1 MKFSNLVSN
10 TYWKLRD
17 KKFLF
22 LVAVFAI
29 LLNWAGYYFVYEN
42 SYNFLYFDMVGTF
55 VATIVLGTFWGITV
69 AFISTILLSVSTSP
83 HFIYLATVN
92 IIGALYWG
100 ILNECGI
107 LAIFK
112 NNNLEQKSSLKS
124 NFNKAISFLLF
135 YGVGAGLLTAFFS
148 SIIISTISQNISF
161 DKPYSLFFAHLFE
174 NIFNFT
180 NSDIN
185 KIFINYVA
193 YTFIEIPDKII
204 DVFFGLT
211 ICLTIF
217 KFNSYTLTNTYQQ
230 QIYKFNLPW
239 HKITLARFSLTEIYF
254 FFILVIIYILKIK
267 TISIAILQDFINN
280 LSPNHLQNYIF
291 LETLYLPAFIFIAFA
306 ALKFFSKNT
315 YKYPQIEP
323 TYTFNIKSLDKDSK
337 YFLINVFFISSVLII
352 TYLFILIVITGITP
366 VAYYYTITSVKAK
379 PELLL
384 WLLVTVCTFI
394 LIDLRNNKI
403 TESVT
408 LNNELIKKQTS
419 ETISEAFDEQKQKL
433 QVLELNWSDNTLEFL
448 KSARHDL
455 INELEKSKT
464 GLDELL
470 SEVYDNII
478 KPYSN
483 SILKNQKEIREYI
496 EEMTNGN
503 LKIYYL
509 QELIIELE
517 KTISTLQLKASY
529 IKIKIIKPKKTDIYC
544 KINKLFFI
552 AFNNILNNSVYALQ
566 KYVLNNNF
574 NAIISIEIKIKDDK
588 FISISIL
595 DNAGGLSKN
604 KISKIY
610 KSSIES
616 SKGNRLGEGT
626 IIASNFIKVLGGF
639 IYAKNIQFKKMN
651 GLETVINIPYFIK
664 DFSSGEKDE

>member
-1 MKFSNLVSN
+1 MKFFNPVSN
-10 TYWKLRD
+10 VYWKLRD

-22 LVAVFAI
+22 IVAVFAI

-55 VATIVLGTFWGITV
+55 VATIVLGTFWGIIV
-69 AFISTILLSVSTSP
+69 AFTSTILFSVSTSP
-83 HFIYLATVN
+83 HFIYLAVVN
-92 IIGALYWG
+92 IVGALYWG

-124 NFNKAISFLLF
+124 NFSKALSFLLF

-148 SIIISTISQNISF
+148 SITVSTISKNISF

-174 NIFNFT
+174 NFFDFA

-193 YTFIEIPDKII
+193 YTFVEIPDKII

-217 KFNSYTLTNTYQQ
+217 KFNSYTLTNAYQQ
-230 QIYKFNLPW
+230 QIYKFNLSW
-239 HKITLARFSLTEIYF
+239 HKITLTRFSSTEVYF
-254 FFILVIIYILKIK
+254 FFILIIIYILKIK
-267 TISIAILQDFINN
+267 TTSITILQNFINN
-280 LSPNHLQNYIF
+280 VSPYRPQDYIF
-291 LETLYLPAFIFIAFA
+291 LESLCLPVIIFIAFV
-306 ALKFFSKNT
+306 ALKIFSKDT
-315 YKYPQIEP
+315 YKYTQIAP

-337 YFLINVFFISSVLII
+337 YFLINIFFISSILII
-352 TYLFILIVITGITP
+352 TYLSILIAITGITP
-366 VAYYYTITSVKAK
+366 VAYYYTITSLKAK

-419 ETISEAFDEQKQKL
+419 ETLSEAFDAQKQKL

-455 INELEKSKT
+455 INDLEKSKT

-470 SEVYDNII
+470 SEVYDNVV

-483 SILKNQKEIREYI
+483 SILKNQIEIRQYI
-496 EEMTNGN
+496 EEITSGN
-503 LKIYYL
+503 LKSYYL
-509 QELIIELE
+509 QELIAELE

-529 IKIKIIKPKKTDIYC
+529 IKIKIIKPKTIDIYC

-552 AFNNILNNSVYALQ
+552 AFNNILNNSVYSLQ

-574 NAIISIEIKIKDDK
+574 NAIICIEIKIKNDK
-588 FISISIL
+588 FIAISIL
-595 DNAGGLSKN
+595 DNAGGISRN

-610 KSSIES
+610 KSPIES

-626 IIASNFIKVLGGF
+626 LIANNFIKMLGGF
-639 IYAKNIQFKKMN
+639 IYAKNIQLKQTF
-651 GLETVINIPYFIK
+651 GLKTSINIPYFTK
-664 DFSSGEKDE
+664 ELLTGEKDD